1 MWTSVFMCVSAL
13 IILKDTLRKSPVQ
26 TDSENTLFHQF
37 YKVILPFR
45 HFLFTV
51 VIVLYMFLL
60 EPLGFITDSFL
71 YLTVSSIVLGEKRY
85 GRLLLINILALA
97 TVYLVF
103 QTAFSVVLPE
113 GPVERLFR

>member
-26 TDSENTLFHQF
+26 TDSENTLFRQF